1 MDSLTTRETQLPET
15 LEDLS
20 QFVLVSKAKLNA
32 YMIKLRAANRLS
44 DAQEIREQTFRE
56 AQEVASALIAAEQ
69 RIGEILLRIPKAS
82 GGVNQYNKQ
91 ENSERLEK
99 SKAEITE
106 EMGYTRHEVSDY
118 QRMAQNPAIV
128 NLVLEQAERE
138 GKVVSHSQVIKRIK
152 EKEAE
157 IERLHSDNRILA
169 RRAEGTVV
177 EKHVEP
183 SDYKEAKSKAKA
195 YDAETK
201 RLNAKID
208 ELYRE
213 RNKLAEQNKELR
225 EQTAREQ
232 TNADTVASA
241 IYFVAQCGSFIRDV
255 GGYVWLADKIA
266 ELPDK
271 EREGYIKAIM
281 AIRDWSLVLI
291 NNIERSEYGKHEI
304 DRISTESR
312 E

>member
-1 MDSLTTRETQLPET
+1 MDSLTTRETQLPDT

-32 YMIKLRAANRLS
+32 YMIKLRAVNRLS

-69 RIGEILLRIPKAS
+69 RIGEILLSIPKQT
-82 GGVNQYNKQ
+82 GNQYTSASSTPN
-91 ENSERLEK
+91 EK
-99 SKAEITE
+99 AKTKAEVTE
-106 EMGYTRHEVSDY
+106 EMGYSKDQVSDY

-128 NLVLEQAERE
+128 SLVLEQAERE

-157 IERLHSDNRILA
+157 IERLHNDNKILA

-195 YDAETK
+195 YDAETR

-304 DRISTESR
+304 DRISTESC